1 MGMKR
6 SLTTSYHPQADGQ
19 TEVMNQG
26 LEISICAYISP
37 ERDNWSDLLD
47 VLALSYNT
55 SPHTA
60 TGFAPAYLLR
70 GYHPITGS
78 TLVRSPQAIG
88 RDDLHENHTEHE
100 VLDEKALHMTEAFE
114 AEHRKAQDALLLGQ
128 IFQRKAYNRD
138 RLTLEFQEGDKVVI
152 NRKNLG
158 LLGNEKGRGDKLLTK
173 YEGPFEIIQKLSP
186 VSYCLRMPASFGM
199 HPVLNIEHLEKYQ
212 ESPEEFGERPKV
224 RMKRMDFKELPEY
237 QVERIVAESWRKGRN
252 GKRIPIYRV
261 CYMDYGPEADT
272 WEPRQNLKNAPVAL
286 AEWINN
292 KTSRSRRLKQTK

>member
-1 MGMKR
+1 
-6 SLTTSYHPQADGQ
+6 
-19 TEVMNQG
+19 MNQG
-26 LEISICAYISP
+26 LEILIHAYISP

-55 SPHTA
+55 LPHTA
-60 TGFAPAYLLR
+60 MGFMPAYLLR

-78 TLVRSPQAIG
+78 TSVRSPQAIR
-88 RDDLHENHTEHE
+88 RDNLHEDHTEHE
-100 VLDEKALHMTEAFE
+100 VLDKKALHMTEAFE
-114 AEHRKAQDALLLGQ
+114 AECRKAQDALLLGQ

-158 LLGNEKGRGDKLLTK
+158 LLGNEKGWGDKLLTK
-173 YEGPFEIIQKLSP
+173 YKGPFEIIQKLSP
-186 VSYCLRMPASFGM
+186 ISYRLCMPASFGM
-199 HPVLNIEHLEKYQ
+199 HPILNIEHLEKYQ
-212 ESPEEFGERPKV
+212 ESPKEFGERPKV

-237 QVERIVAESWRKGRN
+237 QVERIMAESWSKGRN

-261 CYMDYGPEADT
+261 HYMDYGPEADT

-292 KTSRSRRLKQTK
+292 KTS